1 MRVSDGARRRSRNRG
16 WVHVHND
23 VPAAF
28 NYSTPVRPP
37 ANRAPIEV
45 RDAIYRELIRISP
58 ATRYRAQIIDGS
70 DGLLLRGISL
80 KQLASY
86 GALPA
91 SARERARLA
100 RSLRSFARA
109 RLPKFANLISIPGFW
124 RDDKGFTQIW
134 KPRNYRQPM
143 LIIPYKDQVGRIQAC
158 QLRLHKDDLSPDS
171 PKKYRWLSSPN
182 EPRGCSSGTPIH
194 FSFNPST
201 APGADV
207 VITEGALKADTVYCL
222 RPLARVIATSGV
234 SCSHHELIEAA
245 RPYNA
250 LIGFDADY
258 KTNPAV
264 CMQLATL
271 IAARELDQVN
281 HHLSHTTRVLFWEG
295 HKGIDDAALNNAPM
309 QVISLQQWFR
319 SLSRDAKS
327 EVVKIWRDMEYLT
340 HNIFNG
346 ASEHE
351 PHTHI
356 NTNRR
361 LSLDRSRDSFDTARP
376 NTSLAG

>member
-16 WVHVHND
+16 WVHVHDD

-28 NYSTPVRPP
+28 SYSKPVRPQ

-45 RDAIYRELIRISP
+45 RDAIYREMIRISP
-58 ATRYRAQIIDGS
+58 ATRYRPQLIDGP
-70 DGLLLRGISL
+70 DGLLSRRISL
-80 KQLASY
+80 KQIASY

-109 RLPKFANLISIPGFW
+109 RFPKFANLIGIPGFW

-134 KPRNYRQPM
+134 KSRNYRQPT
-143 LIIPYKDQVGRIQAC
+143 LIVPYKDQVGRIQAC
-158 QLRLHKDDLSPDS
+158 QLRLHKDDLSPDN

-201 APGADV
+201 ATGADIV
-207 VITEGALKADTVYCL
+207 MTEGALKADTVSCL
-222 RPLARVIATSGV
+222 RPLARLIATSGV
-234 SCSHHELIEAA
+234 SCSHNELIEAA

-281 HHLSHTTRVLFWEG
+281 HQLSHTTKVLFWEG
-295 HKGIDDAALNNAPM
+295 QKGIDDAALNGAPIK
-309 QVISLQQWFR
+309 VISVQHWFR
-319 SLSRDAKS
+319 SLSRDDKT
-327 EVVKIWRDMEYLT
+327 EVVKIWRVADYVLK
-340 HNIFNG
+340 
-346 ASEHE
+346 
-351 PHTHI
+351 
-356 NTNRR
+356 
-361 LSLDRSRDSFDTARP
+361 
-376 NTSLAG
+376 

>member
-1 MRVSDGARRRSRNRG
+1 LSR
-16 WVHVHND
+16 
-23 VPAAF
+23 
-28 NYSTPVRPP
+28 
-37 ANRAPIEV
+37 
-45 RDAIYRELIRISP
+45 
-58 ATRYRAQIIDGS
+58 
-70 DGLLLRGISL
+70 GLSL
-80 KQLASY
+80 KQIATY

-91 SARERARLA
+91 SAGERARLA

-109 RLPKFANLISIPGFW
+109 RFPQFANLIGIPGFW

-143 LIIPYKDQVGRIQAC
+143 LIIPYKDQFPRIQAC
-158 QLRLHKDDLSPDS
+158 QLRLCKADIFPDN

-182 EPRGCSSGTPIH
+182 EPRGCSSGIPIH
-194 FSFNPST
+194 FAFNPAT
-201 APGADV
+201 ATGADI
-207 VITEGALKADTVYCL
+207 VITEGALKADTVFCL

-234 SCSHHELIEAA
+234 SCSHNELIEAT

-281 HHLSHTTRVLFWEG
+281 HQLSHITKVLFWEG

-309 QVISLQQWFR
+309 KVISLQQWFR
-319 SLSRDAKS
+319 SLSRDAKA
-327 EVVKIWRDMEYLT
+327 EVVKIWR
-340 HNIFNG
+340 
-346 ASEHE
+346 A
-351 PHTHI
+351 
-356 NTNRR
+356 
-361 LSLDRSRDSFDTARP
+361 AK
-376 NTSLAG
+376 